1 MNREILN
8 YALRLLNR
16 RDYPEKEIRE
26 KLIKKFGDKETQK
39 IEAVITYLKEK
50 RFVDDERYSENYA
63 YFKLKRG
70 YGKRRIEHELK
81 NKGIDEKLIQNAI
94 DGACEQA
101 EDVFLKR
108 LKQLEG
114 KKRKRAKLY
123 QFMLRRGFESEKI
136 MELLNKYEVKDDED
150 C

>member
-26 KLIKKFGDKETQK
+26 KLIKKFGDKETQG
-39 IEAVITYLKEK
+39 IEALITYLKEK

-94 DGACEQA
+94 DGAHEQA

-114 KKRKRAKLY
+114 KKRKRTKLY

>member
-1 MNREILN
+1 VNREILN

>member
-26 KLIKKFGDKETQK
+26 KLIKKFGDKETQE

>member
-16 RDYPEKEIRE
+16 RDYPEKEIWE
-26 KLIKKFGDKETQK
+26 KLIKKFGDKETQE

>member
-26 KLIKKFGDKETQK
+26 KLIKKFGEEKSEE

-101 EDVFLKR
+101 ENVFLKR

-136 MELLNKYEVKDDED
+136 MGLLNKYEVKDDED